1 MGLLKIRH
9 KKALTYAPTMS
20 SIVHM
25 TDSSE
30 IDFDH
35 LNQYV
40 SGDPDL
46 TREVFGLFRNQ
57 VEMWGKGLT
66 ADAEDE
72 VWTSVTHSLKGS
84 ARAVGAMGLAEA
96 CETAE
101 ALIGSD
107 RRPGA
112 REVAVQT
119 LEQRIEQVLSEI
131 VRWEYKDDMRR
142 LRSS

>member
-1 MGLLKIRH
+1 
-9 KKALTYAPTMS
+9 
-20 SIVHM
+20 M
-25 TDSSE
+25 TDSPQSE

-40 SGDPDL
+40 GGDADL

-57 VEMWGKGLT
+57 VEMWGRGLA
-66 ADAEDE
+66 ADVDDDMWAN
-72 VWTSVTHSLKGS
+72 VTHSLKGS
-84 ARAVGAMGLAEA
+84 ARAVGAIGMAKA
-96 CETAE
+96 CERAE
-101 ALIGSD
+101 ELVGDD

-119 LEQRIEQVLSEI
+119 LEYRISQVLAEI
-131 VRWEYKDDMRR
+131 VRWEYRDDMKR